1 MDICD
6 CDFGS
11 DHHRMLFSGENE
23 DFIFFESGSA
33 DNETGTGHPY
43 DDICESYEKY
53 NLAKHY
59 LIFISLVR
67 DFCCYEV
74 YFYFQGLLSF
84 FAFEIIMKTIFAID
98 SYRHRTEI
106 VDAIVVIVAIIV
118 TGRSGPN
125 YRRLFL
131 DFRIFLSDHKIR
143 KSISFFIICLSD
155 N

>member
-11 DHHRMLFSGENE
+11 DHHRMLVSGENI
-23 DFIFFESGSA
+23 DVIYF
-33 DNETGTGHPY
+33 ETGSGDNDTGSGHPY
-43 DDICESYEKY
+43 DDICTSYEKY

-59 LIFISLVR
+59 LIFISLVSAF
-67 DFCCYEV
+67 FCLLDLYT
-74 YFYFQGLLSF
+74 FQGLLSF

-118 TGRSGPN
+118 TGRRGPN
-125 YRRLFL
+125 
-131 DFRIFLSDHKIR
+131 
-143 KSISFFIICLSD
+143 
-155 N
+155 